1 MNAYPF
7 TQYNTKQSYYT
18 PLKHS
23 AICEAP
29 SSPPIQESHMS
40 GRNEK
45 EDITKKGNI
54 FRVKPI
60 KCSIQET
67 VADSFAAPNVLTVDV
82 VRTPHI
88 F

>member
-1 MNAYPF
+1 
-7 TQYNTKQSYYT
+7 
-18 PLKHS
+18 
-23 AICEAP
+23 
-29 SSPPIQESHMS
+29 MS